1 MATLLFQAAG
11 AALGSVLG
19 PVGAMLGRAAGGL
32 AGAALDKALIAGTST
47 VTGTR
52 LSTARV
58 PGADEGA
65 PIARVYGTARIAG
78 TLIWATRFEE
88 EVTVER
94 QGGKASGGSTRVENF
109 SYYANLAVGLC
120 EGEIA
125 HVRRVW
131 ADGRELDLTTLEMRL
146 YRGSED
152 QLPDPLI
159 EAKQGAGNA
168 PAYRGLAYVVF
179 ERLPIDSFGNRIP
192 LLQFEVLRPVGQL
205 ESQVRAVTIIPGA
218 TEFGYATVPV
228 SEQDGTGTARLLNRH
243 TLQAATDWQASLD
256 ELQAVC
262 PNLQSVALVVSW
274 FGTDLRAGDC
284 RILPGV
290 EVAAR
295 SGLSMDWQVAGLGR
309 DAAHLVSQSDGAP
322 AYGGTPADLSVLQ
335 AIADLKA
342 RGLKVYLY
350 PFVMMDIAAGNGLPD
365 PYGGAEQAAHPWRG
379 RITCHPAPERA
390 GSPDGTVTART
401 QVEAFFNRTDGL
413 RRMVLHYADLA
424 LQAGGVDGM
433 ILASE
438 LVGLTRVRGEAGRF
452 PGVEQLVQLAGDV
465 RTRLGAATK
474 LTYAADWSEYFGY
487 QPQDGS
493 GDVYFP
499 LDALWASAGIDAVGI
514 DNYMPLSDWRD
525 DDLGAANPDGARLCD
540 DPAALVAGIAG
551 GEGFDWFYADDAA
564 RKARRRTPITDG
576 LAGKPWI
583 FRFKD
588 LAGWWSNRHY
598 ERVGGA
604 ERTVPTA
611 WLPGSKPIWFT
622 ELGCSAIDKAANQPN
637 LFLDAKSTE
646 SGRPH
651 FSSGARS
658 DSMQRRALEA
668 HHGWWQGHGAPAG
681 MVDPDH
687 IFLWCWDAR
696 PYPAFPND
704 TDAWSDGANWTTGH
718 WLNGR
723 LGATTLADAI
733 AAILRDHG
741 FSGFDVSQ
749 VSGDLTGYVQGETS
763 SARALIEP
771 LAETF
776 LLDVLEEPSGLRL
789 RSRSRVSLPPQVI
802 AVLAERDEEAAW
814 SETRGHDSD
823 FAAEVVLGFVNPAL
837 DYEQASVRSRRIP
850 GAGSRILSADLVAAL
865 AEETA
870 QAAAEHLLRDN
881 HLSRRMLSLP
891 LSPAEIAPVPG
902 DAIRIADGPD
912 GIYLVTRIEE
922 GTVRRIEAR
931 RHEPA
936 ALLTTAATTAAR
948 ANGNAAS
955 AAFAPVLHF
964 LDLPRFEAG
973 EAESFARIALYAKP
987 WRRVLISSSATTEGY
1002 RSRVTLDRPAQTG
1015 VLTAAL
1021 SPGFSGRFDRHGV
1034 LELDLAF
1041 DGLASA
1047 GETAVLNGENR
1058 LAVLCASGAWEVL
1071 GFAQAEETAPGH
1083 WRLGRLLRG
1092 LAGTEDAMAAGAA
1105 AGAPAV
1111 VLNGAVPPLG
1121 LAASERGMVL
1131 NWLAEALGSGGG
1143 QAGPFAFAGGTR
1155 AETPLS
1161 PGHLRAVRGGDGVT
1175 FRWVRRGRIDADDW
1189 EASDIALDEPE
1200 ERYRLEILAGE
1211 TVRRLIEVSAP
1222 LALYPL
1228 ASELDDF
1235 GAEQA
1240 GFRLRLR
1247 QLGRAVPLGIPL
1259 ITDIVL
1265 NRQGDA

>member
-78 TLIWATRFEE
+78 PLIWATRFEE

-94 QGGKASGGSTRVENF
+94 QGGKATGGTRVENF

-179 ERLPIDSFGNRIP
+179 ERLPLDSFGNRIP

-218 TEFGYATVPV
+218 TEFGYATVAV
-228 SEQDGTGTARLLNRH
+228 SEQDGRGAASLLNRH
-243 TLQAATDWQASLD
+243 VLHAATDWQASLD
-256 ELQAVC
+256 EVQALC

-274 FGTDLRAGDC
+274 FGTDLRAGEC

-295 SGLSMDWQVAGLGR
+295 SGLSLDWQVAGIGR
-309 DAAHLVSQSDGAP
+309 EDAHLVSRSDGAP
-322 AYGGTPADLSVLQ
+322 AYGGTPADASVLQ

-365 PYGGAEQAAHPWRG
+365 PHGGSEQAAHPWRG
-379 RITCHPAPERA
+379 RITCHPAPGQT
-390 GSPDGTVTART
+390 GSPDRTAAART
-401 QVEAFFNRTDGL
+401 QVETFFNRTDGL

-424 LQAGGVDGM
+424 LSAGGVDGL

-452 PGVEQLVQLAGDV
+452 PAVEQLVQLASDV
-465 RTRLGAATK
+465 RARLGAATK
-474 LTYAADWSEYFGY
+474 LTYAADWSEYFSY
-487 QPQDGS
+487 QPDDGS

-499 LDALWASAGIDAVGI
+499 LDALWASASIDAVGI
-514 DNYMPLSDWRD
+514 DNYMPISDWRD
-525 DDLGAANPDGARLCD
+525 DDLGAANPDGARLSD
-540 DPAALVAGIAG
+540 DPAALVAGIG
-551 GEGFDWFYADDAA
+551 SGEGFDWFYADEAA
-564 RKARRRTPITDG
+564 RKARARTPITDG
-576 LAGKPWI
+576 LAGKPWV
-583 FRFKD
+583 FRSKD
-588 LAGWWSNRHY
+588 LAGWWGNRHY

-611 WLPGSKPIWFT
+611 WVPGLKPVWFT

-651 FSSGARS
+651 FSTGARA
-658 DSMQRRALEA
+658 DSMQRRVLEA
-668 HHGWWQGHGAPAG
+668 HHGWWQGESAPAG

-696 PYPAFPND
+696 PYPAFPHD
-704 TDAWSDGANWTTGH
+704 TEAWSDGENWTTGH

-741 FSGFDVSQ
+741 FPAFDVSE
-749 VSGDLTGYVQGETS
+749 VSGDLTGYVQGETV
-763 SARALIEP
+763 SARSLIEP

-776 LLDVLEEPSGLRL
+776 LLDILEEPAGLRF

-802 AVLAERDEEAAW
+802 TVLAERDEEAAW

-823 FAAEVVLGFVNPAL
+823 FAAEAVLGFANPAL

-850 GAGSRILSADLVAAL
+850 GAGNRILSADLVAAL
-865 AEETA
+865 SEETA
-870 QAAAEHLLRDN
+870 QAAAELLLRDN
-881 HLSRRMLSLP
+881 HLTRRTLSLP
-891 LSPAEIAPVPG
+891 LSPADLALMPG
-902 DAIRIADGPD
+902 DAFRLADGPD
-912 GIYLVTRIEE
+912 GVYRVTRVEE
-922 GTVRRIEAR
+922 GAVRRIEAC

-936 ALLTTAATTAAR
+936 ALLTTAAATAGR
-948 ANGNAAS
+948 SSGSAAS
-955 AAFAPVLHF
+955 AGFAPVVHF

-973 EAESFARIALYAKP
+973 EAESFARIALHAKP
-987 WRRVLISSSATTEGY
+987 WRRVLASSSATTQGY

-1015 VLTAAL
+1015 ALTAAL
-1021 SPGFSGRFDRHGV
+1021 SPGFSGRFDRLGV
-1034 LELDLAF
+1034 LEFDLAF
-1041 DGLASA
+1041 DGLSSA
-1047 GETAVLNGENR
+1047 DETAVLNGENR

-1071 GFAQAEETAPGH
+1071 GFATAEETASGH
-1083 WRLGRLLRG
+1083 WRLGQLLRG

-1105 AGAPAV
+1105 AGAPVV
-1111 VLNGAVPPLG
+1111 VLNAAVPSLA
-1121 LAASERGMVL
+1121 LAASERGMLL
-1131 NWLAEALGSGGG
+1131 NWLAEAQGTGGG

-1161 PGHLRAVRGGDGVT
+1161 PVHLAARRGEDGVT
-1175 FRWVRRGRIDADDW
+1175 FTWVRRGRVDADDW
-1189 EASDIALDEPE
+1189 EASDIVLDEPE
-1200 ERYRLEILAGE
+1200 ERYRLEIFSGE
-1211 TVRRLIEVSAP
+1211 TMRRTIEVNAP
-1222 LALYPL
+1222 NALYPL
-1228 ASELDDF
+1228 ANEIDDF
-1235 GAEQA
+1235 GVAQA
-1240 GFRLRLR
+1240 SFRLRLR

-1259 ITDIVL
+1259 TTEIVPK
-1265 NRQGDA
+1265 RQGDA